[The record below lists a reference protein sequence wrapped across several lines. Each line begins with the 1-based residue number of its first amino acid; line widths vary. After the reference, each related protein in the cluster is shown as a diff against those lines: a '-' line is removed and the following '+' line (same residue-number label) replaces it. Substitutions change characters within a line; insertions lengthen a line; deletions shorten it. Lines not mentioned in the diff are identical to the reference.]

1 MRPALFLVI
10 RILMSAGLLYLSLR
24 NIHFDALR
32 ARLNHFGF
40 GWFALA
46 ILATLAQVVLSA
58 FRWCEVAER
67 CGTPLGGG
75 QAIKFN
81 MIGTFFNQTLPSSI
95 GGDAMRLWLFGR
107 IAGWRAAT
115 YSVLVERAIG
125 LIALAIIIVGSLPWS
140 YPLITSVKGQAAL
153 VIIGGAALASSIGFL
168 VLGALSWP
176 WLKRWWPLRHIH
188 ACGEIA
194 NTVLFN
200 ARSGPNVAVLSLAIH
215 VLAVVTAWCCAM
227 AIHASVSFWQV
238 FLLIPPIMLI
248 TMLPISIAG
257 WGVRE
262 ASMTVAFGY
271 AGLLTNEGTVV
282 SLLFGIVTFIA
293 GAMGGL
299 VWISSPEKRDKAAA
313 IVPRLD
319 GDRTPYP

>member
-10 RILMSAGLLYLSLR
+10 RILMSVGLLYLSLR
-24 NIHFDALR
+24 NIQFDALR
-32 ARLNHFGF
+32 ARLTDFGF

-46 ILATLAQVVLSA
+46 LLATLLQVVLSA
-58 FRWCEVAER
+58 FRWCEVAKR
-67 CGTPLGGG
+67 CDAPLESGR
-75 QAIKFN
+75 AIKFN
-81 MIGTFFNQTLPSSI
+81 LIGTFFNQTLPSSI

-107 IAGWRAAT
+107 IAGWREAT

-140 YPLITSVKGQAAL
+140 YPLITSPKGQAAL
-153 VIIGGAALASSIGFL
+153 VIIGAAALASSLGFL
-168 VLGALSWP
+168 LIGSLSWP
-176 WLKRWWPLRHIH
+176 WLKHWWPLRHVH

-194 NTVLFN
+194 NKVLFN
-200 ARSGPNVAVLSLAIH
+200 ARSGPKVAALSLAIH
-215 VLAVVTAWCCAM
+215 MLAVVAAWCCVM
-227 AIHASVSFWQV
+227 AIHASASFAQI

-271 AGLLTNEGTVV
+271 AGLMTADGTVV
-282 SLLFGIVTFIA
+282 SILFGIVTFIA
-293 GAMGGL
+293 GALGGL
-299 VWISSPEKRDKAAA
+299 VWVSSPEKRAKAAA

-319 GDRTPYP
+319 

>member
-1 MRPALFLVI
+1 MRPALFLAI
-10 RILMSAGLLYLSLR
+10 RILMSVGLLYLSLR
-24 NIHFDALR
+24 SIHFDALR
-32 ARLNHFGF
+32 ARLNNFGF

-46 ILATLAQVVLSA
+46 ILATLLQVILSA
-58 FRWCEVAER
+58 YRWREVAKR
-67 CGTPLGGG
+67 CDVSLDSGR
-75 QAIKFN
+75 AIKFN

-95 GGDAMRLWLFGR
+95 GGDAMRLWLLGR
-107 IAGWRAAT
+107 IAGWREAT

-125 LIALAIIIVGSLPWS
+125 LIALAVIIVGSLPWS
-140 YPLITSVKGQAAL
+140 YPLISSVKGQAAL
-153 VIIGGAALASSIGFL
+153 VIIGVAALASSLGFL

-176 WLKRWWPLRHIH
+176 WLKRWWPLRHVH

-194 NTVLFN
+194 NKVLFN
-200 ARSGPNVAVLSLAIH
+200 AHSGPKVTALSLAIH
-215 VLAVVTAWCCAM
+215 MLAVVAAWCCVM
-227 AIHASVSFWQV
+227 AIHATASFAQI

-271 AGLLTNEGTVV
+271 AGLMTAEGTVV
-282 SLLFGIVTFIA
+282 SILFGIVTFIV

-299 VWISSPEKRDKAAA
+299 IWVSSPEKRDKAAA

-319 GDRTPYP
+319 

>member
-10 RILMSAGLLYLSLR
+10 RILMSVGLLYLSLR

-32 ARLNHFGF
+32 ARLTDFGF

-46 ILATLAQVVLSA
+46 LLATLLQVVLSA
-58 FRWCEVAER
+58 LRWCEVAKR
-67 CGTPLGGG
+67 CGAPLESGR
-75 QAIKFN
+75 AIKFN

-95 GGDAMRLWLFGR
+95 GGDAMRLWLFGH
-107 IAGWRAAT
+107 IAGWREAT

-140 YPLITSVKGQAAL
+140 YPLITSPKGQAAL
-153 VIIGGAALASSIGFL
+153 VIIGAAALASSLGFL
-168 VLGALSWP
+168 LIGSLSWP
-176 WLKRWWPLRHIH
+176 WLKHWWPLRHVH
-188 ACGEIA
+188 ACGEVA
-194 NTVLFN
+194 NKVLFN
-200 ARSGPNVAVLSLAIH
+200 TRSGPKVVALSLAIH
-215 VLAVVTAWCCAM
+215 MLAVAAAWCCVM
-227 AIHASVSFWQV
+227 AIHASASFMQI

-271 AGLLTNEGTVV
+271 AGLMTAEGTVV
-282 SLLFGIVTFIA
+282 SILFGIVTFIA
-293 GAMGGL
+293 GAIGGL
-299 VWISSPEKRDKAAA
+299 IWISSPEKRGKAAA
-313 IVPRLD
+313 VVPRLD
-319 GDRTPYP
+319 